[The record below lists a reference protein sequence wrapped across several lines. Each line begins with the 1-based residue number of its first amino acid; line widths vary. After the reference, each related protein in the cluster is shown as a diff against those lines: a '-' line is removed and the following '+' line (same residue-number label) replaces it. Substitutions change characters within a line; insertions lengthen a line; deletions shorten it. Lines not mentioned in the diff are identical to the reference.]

1 MQILSG
7 LFIMLH
13 GLVHFWY
20 VTLSQG
26 WVRYQ
31 PAMGW
36 TGESWL
42 LGSRAGGGVTRPLA
56 SVLFTVSAV
65 IFLAAGM
72 GRWLDFDPSRL
83 WLLAASL
90 LSSFT
95 LIVFWDG
102 GVSQLVEKGLL
113 GLLIN
118 LVLFL
123 WIW

>member
-1 MQILSG
+1 MHILSG
-7 LFIMLH
+7 LFLMLH
-13 GLVHFWY
+13 GMVHFWY

-42 LGSRAGGGVTRPLA
+42 LSSWAGDGVTRPLA
-56 SVLFTVSAV
+56 SVLFSASAV
-65 IFLAAGM
+65 IFLAAGV
-72 GRWLDFDPSRL
+72 GRWLDYDPSRL

-90 LSSFT
+90 LSSLT

-113 GLLIN
+113 GLVIN
-118 LVLFL
+118 LVLIF
-123 WIW
+123 WAW